1 MENLDRILQDATAA
15 VEDNYFR
22 LHIDGADAPI
32 YRERVYC
39 YELYYQM
46 RCRWPAADSCSFYL
60 NGEVDKRAHPILS
73 KLGVGGIPDLLVHGP
88 GDMGKNHAVIE
99 VKSSNVRNNGI
110 AGDLKKLTL
119 FVRAAGYQRAIY
131 LIYGDEAG
139 AHVERTIRIARRL
152 PTLGKIE
159 LWIHHQVDIPAQ
171 CVKVLMANELS
182 TAHSPAGAIPLR

>member
-39 YELYYQM
+39 YELYHQM
-46 RCRWPAADSCSFYL
+46 RCRWPAPDNCPFYL

-73 KLGVGGIPDLLVHGP
+73 KLGLGGIPDFLVHGP
-88 GDMGKNHAVIE
+88 GDMGRNHAIIE
-99 VKSSNVRNNGI
+99 VKSSNVRNSGI
-110 AGDLKKLTL
+110 AGDLRKLTL
-119 FVRAAGYQRAIY
+119 FSHGAGYKRAIY

-139 AHVERTIRIARRL
+139 VQAERTIRIARRIPSL
-152 PTLGKIE
+152 AKIE
-159 LWIHHQVDIPAQ
+159 LWIHHQVESPAQ
-171 CVKVLMANELS
+171 CVEVLMADELA
-182 TAHSPAGAIPLR
+182 TAHRPMATIPLR